1 MAHSEAQT
9 SQLAQLQHLTTAMA
23 ANPFV
28 GPTGAKLVN
37 DWGMHTIT
45 CTDGIP
51 QKQAA
56 KVRSDLRAVIGVVLP
71 QGLGNRKPT
80 QQSDYGAAATPV
92 TPAASAAVV
101 TPATPATPVTPVT
114 PAASAAAATPAT
126 LLQPTDQLAELA
138 AANARLQKENKEI
151 SEQVNRLTVQRN
163 ELQNKV
169 NVYERRKRRAQTA
182 AEDGSTAIAD
192 TAHNEMVLRSGRKK
206 MRVATANGK
215 AIQ

>member
-9 SQLAQLQHLTTAMA
+9 SQLAQLQHLTAAMA

-80 QQSDYGAAATPV
+80 QQADSGAAA
-92 TPAASAAVV
+92 
-101 TPATPATPVTPVT
+101 TPVT

-206 MRVATANGK
+206 MSVATATGR